1 MVKIVFVS
9 MAVACATTFV
19 FATPRSLGPKSG
31 SAHQSAIGKRRG
43 ISVQRPSN
51 RGLVHKRNDSS
62 IKKVAKPLSKPVG
75 AVKSSPKR
83 QAQKKPSPK
92 RQVQKK
98 LSPKRQVQKKPS
110 PKRQVQKKP
119 SPKRQVQ
126 KKLSPKRQAQK
137 KPSPKRQAQKKPSP
151 KRQVQK
157 KPSPKRQVQKKLSPK
172 RQAQKKPS
180 PKRQIQKKPSPRRQ
194 VRKSSFPRRRQVRKS
209 PSPRRRRIQRV
220 SSNLHT
226 TGNSGMSGFEADCL
240 NTHNQ
245 LRAAVGAPSL
255 SWSRS
260 AANAAQT
267 WANHLASTGLF
278 QHSGGAVGGFGESLY
293 RSSHG
298 QSCGVA
304 VRAFFSERVYY
315 HGGPISLQDLNNY
328 GHYTQLV
335 WASTR
340 QVGCAQAGGNIVC
353 EYFPPGNTIG
363 QYTFR

>member
-1 MVKIVFVS
+1 

-83 QAQKKPSPK
+83 QVQKKPSPK

-98 LSPKRQVQKKPS
+98 LSPKRQVQKKLS
-110 PKRQVQKKP
+110 PKRQAQKKL

-137 KPSPKRQAQKKPSP
+137 KL
-151 KRQVQK
+151 
-157 KPSPKRQVQKKLSPK
+157 SPKRQVQKKLSPK
-172 RQAQKKPS
+172 RQVQKKLS
-180 PKRQIQKKPSPRRQ
+180 PKRQVQKKLSPKRQ
-194 VRKSSFPRRRQVRKS
+194 VRKSPSPRRRQVRKS

-245 LRAAVGAPSL
+245 LRAVVGAPSL

>member
-98 LSPKRQVQKKPS
+98 LSPKRQV
-110 PKRQVQKKP
+110 
-119 SPKRQVQ
+119 
-126 KKLSPKRQAQK
+126 
-137 KPSPKRQAQKKPSP
+137 QKKPSP

>member
-83 QAQKKPSPK
+83 Q
-92 RQVQKK
+92 VQKK

-119 SPKRQVQ
+119 SP
-126 KKLSPKRQAQK
+126 
-137 KPSPKRQAQKKPSP
+137 
-151 KRQVQK
+151 
-157 KPSPKRQVQKKLSPK
+157 
-172 RQAQKKPS
+172 
-180 PKRQIQKKPSPRRQ
+180 RRQ
-194 VRKSSFPRRRQVRKS
+194 VRKSSSPRRRQVRKS